1 MLNPAPAGRHSGF
14 TIVELVVTL
23 ALFGVLLALGLPAF
37 GTFIQNTQ
45 IKNAAENVLNG
56 INLGKAEAV
65 RRNAPVRFQL
75 VSNMTAGCAV
85 STTSGSWVLSLDN
98 PDGLCNIDPSDTTP
112 PRIIQKYAVQEGSPK
127 VAVTA
132 TGGGLLT
139 FNGLGRV
146 TGAGTTQIDFAHAT
160 SVCEHVD
167 AAGTARCLRVLITTG
182 GSAKL
187 CDPKVT
193 AATDPRHCS

>member
-1 MLNPAPAGRHSGF
+1 MSADGQRGF
-14 TIVELVVTL
+14 TIIELVVTL
-23 ALFGVLLALGLPAF
+23 ALLGVLLALGVPAF
-37 GTFIQNTQ
+37 GIFIQNTQ

-56 INLGKAEAV
+56 LNIAKAEAV

-75 VSNMTAGCAV
+75 VSNMTATCAV
-85 STTSGSWVLSLDN
+85 SASSGSWVVSLD
-98 PDGLCNIDPSDTTP
+98 DATGLCNIDPSDTTA
-112 PRIIQKYAVQEGSPK
+112 PRIIQKYTVQDGSPK
-127 VAVTA
+127 VSVAA
-132 TGGGLLT
+132 TGGGLVT

-146 TGAGTTQIDFAHAT
+146 SGAGTTQIDFTHAT

-193 AATDPRHCS
+193 ATTDPRHCS